1 MSQVCADGNSQAKDF
16 AIGVV
21 DSHGMQGKLV
31 LATCEQPDANV
42 NFLSRRFALSVSD
55 IELAAYS

>member
-1 MSQVCADGNSQAKDF
+1 MSQVCVDGNSQAMDF

-21 DSHGMQGKLV
+21 DGHGMQGELV
-31 LATCEQPDANV
+31 LATCEQLDANV
-42 NFLSRRFALSVSD
+42 NFLSRRFALSVSG